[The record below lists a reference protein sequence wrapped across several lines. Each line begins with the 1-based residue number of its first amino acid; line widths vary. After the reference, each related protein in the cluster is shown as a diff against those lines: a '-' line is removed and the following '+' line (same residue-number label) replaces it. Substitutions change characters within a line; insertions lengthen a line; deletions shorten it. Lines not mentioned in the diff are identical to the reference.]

1 VSVQLDDG
9 KVMGIWIQKSI
20 AKVHGMIDDLFHN
33 KTLIYFGVIGAIV
46 TPDLDFLK
54 AFRAMSCRQQNVG
67 GDHLYR
73 G

>member
-1 VSVQLDDG
+1 
-9 KVMGIWIQKSI
+9 
-20 AKVHGMIDDLFHN
+20 
-33 KTLIYFGVIGAIV
+33 V